1 MSIPKTVTNFLD
13 KYKIKYQTINHK
25 TVYTAYDKA
34 ATLKVKPK
42 IVGKTLLV
50 KLDKNPALVLIPAN
64 KNLDKKKLRKIA
76 KAKTIDFLKETWM
89 KKNLKGIKIGAIPP
103 LGNLFK
109 LKTFI
114 DNSLLKEP
122 KIIING
128 GDYNWSIKIS
138 PAVLKK
144 IIPDLV
150 IGNFSETKNEFLSNL
165 FQNLSKRGRKNVPSL
180 SGFYRKRCQNS

>member
-1 MSIPKTVTNFLD
+1 MAIPKKIIKFLEGNKV
-13 KYKIKYQTINHK
+13 KYEQISHRK
-25 TVYTAYDKA
+25 VFTAFDKA

-42 IVGKTLLV
+42 IVGKTLVV

-64 KNLDKKKLRKIA
+64 KNLDKEKLRKIA
-76 KAKTIDFLKETWM
+76 KAKTIDFVKEVWM
-89 KKNLKGIKIGAIPP
+89 KKNLKGVKVGAIPP
-103 LGNLFK
+103 FGNMFK

-114 DNSLLKEP
+114 DNSLLKQP

-144 IIPDLV
+144 LIPDLI
-150 IGNFSETKNEFLSNL
+150 IG
-165 FQNLSKRGRKNVPSL
+165 NLSKSRSR
-180 SGFYRKRCQNS
+180 